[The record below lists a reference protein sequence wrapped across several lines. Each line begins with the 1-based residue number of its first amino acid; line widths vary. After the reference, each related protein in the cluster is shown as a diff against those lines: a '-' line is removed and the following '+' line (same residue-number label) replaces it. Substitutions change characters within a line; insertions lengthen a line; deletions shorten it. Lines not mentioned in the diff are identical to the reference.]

1 MNSLLTITEKYG
13 NAHSIKF
20 NPEKTELMIFNHSI
34 KRSGQ
39 VRRLDDWDGDL
50 TLGGNKIKI
59 VGSLR
64 YLGSWLNDKL
74 SAKEHIAKK
83 RNAAFNAFNRFKNL
97 VFSSVHTG
105 AHLKGNMYKVYI
117 RTIALYGL
125 ENFRLSTSELEN
137 WLPLKQT

>member
-105 AHLKGNMYKVYI
+105 AHLKGNM
-117 RTIALYGL
+117 
-125 ENFRLSTSELEN
+125 
-137 WLPLKQT
+137 